1 MKLRKNKFRLLWFAF
16 TIASSIGIQAQQTLI
31 SVKLDTADILIGEQ
45 TTLNLTITTDKDR
58 QVICP
63 IPTDVLM
70 PGVEVLS
77 TSPADSTV
85 LDNRLVI
92 KQNILI
98 TSFDSALYLLP
109 PLIVIDQGDTISS
122 NQVALKVSTIP
133 VDTDNPE
140 EFYDIK
146 DVWKPPFVLADYYSW
161 IFGILFG
168 LFAICVIGYFVQRYR
183 NRKTLIPLKKEE
195 PKLPPYEQA
204 IRELNEIK
212 GQKLW
217 QQGLNKEYHTLVT
230 DTLRRYI
237 SRRYRVNAMEKTS
250 EEILHIIEQ
259 ENDAHSVYET
269 LKQILHLADFVKFA
283 KLHPLPDEN
292 DLSMMNAYL
301 FVNQTK
307 PTEVPKPEEEEKT
320 SGDRSSD
327 NDRITSSLKTIEVTS
342 NEEKQ

>member
-1 MKLRKNKFRLLWFAF
+1 MKLRNNKFRLLLFAL

-77 TSPADSTV
+77 TSPADSTI

-109 PLIVIDQGDTISS
+109 PLIVIDRGDTISS
-122 NQVALKVSTIP
+122 NQVALKVSTVP

-140 EFYDIK
+140 DFYDIK
-146 DVWKPPFVLADYYSW
+146 DVWKPPFVLADYYPW

-168 LFAICVIGYFVQRYR
+168 LFLICVIGYLIQRYR
-183 NRKTLIPLKKEE
+183 NRKTLIPFKKEE

-204 IRELNEIK
+204 IQELNEIK

-237 SRRYRVNAMEKTS
+237 SRRYQVNAMEKTS

-307 PTEVPKPEEEEKT
+307 QTESPKPEEEEKT
-320 SGDRSSD
+320 SGEQPSD
-327 NDRITSSLKTIEVTS
+327 NEIASSPKTIEVTP
-342 NEEKQ
+342 NEEEQ

>member
-1 MKLRKNKFRLLWFAF
+1 MKLRKNKFRLLLFAL

-70 PGVEVLS
+70 PGVEVLF
-77 TSPADSTV
+77 TSPADSTI

-122 NQVALKVSTIP
+122 NQVALKVSTVP

-146 DVWKPPFVLADYYSW
+146 DVWKPLSAS
-161 IFGILFG
+161 
-168 LFAICVIGYFVQRYR
+168 
-183 NRKTLIPLKKEE
+183 
-195 PKLPPYEQA
+195 
-204 IRELNEIK
+204 EL
-212 GQKLW
+212 
-217 QQGLNKEYHTLVT
+217 
-230 DTLRRYI
+230 R
-237 SRRYRVNAMEKTS
+237 M
-250 EEILHIIEQ
+250 
-259 ENDAHSVYET
+259 
-269 LKQILHLADFVKFA
+269 
-283 KLHPLPDEN
+283 
-292 DLSMMNAYL
+292 
-301 FVNQTK
+301 
-307 PTEVPKPEEEEKT
+307 PE
-320 SGDRSSD
+320 
-327 NDRITSSLKTIEVTS
+327 
-342 NEEKQ
+342 

>member
-1 MKLRKNKFRLLWFAF
+1 MKLRNNKFRLLLFAL

-77 TSPADSTV
+77 TSPADSTI

-109 PLIVIDQGDTISS
+109 PLIVIDRGDTISS
-122 NQVALKVSTIP
+122 NQVALKVSTVP

-146 DVWKPPFVLADYYSW
+146 DVWKPPFVLADYYPW
-161 IFGILFG
+161 IFGILFA
-168 LFAICVIGYFVQRYR
+168 LFLICVIGYLIQRYR
-183 NRKTLIPLKKEE
+183 NRKTLIPFKKEE

-204 IRELNEIK
+204 IQELNEIK

-237 SRRYRVNAMEKTS
+237 SRRYQVNAMEKTS

-307 PTEVPKPEEEEKT
+307 KTESPKPEEEEKT
-320 SGDRSSD
+320 SGEQPSD
-327 NDRITSSLKTIEVTS
+327 NEIASSPKTIEVTP
-342 NEEKQ
+342 NEEEQ